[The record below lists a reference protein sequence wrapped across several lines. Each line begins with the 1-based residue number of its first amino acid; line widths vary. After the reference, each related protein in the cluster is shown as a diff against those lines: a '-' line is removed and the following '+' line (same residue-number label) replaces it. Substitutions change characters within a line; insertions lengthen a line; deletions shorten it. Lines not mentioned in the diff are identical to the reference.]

1 MKTRKKFTGAILIA
15 LALLVGIGTLAGVTN
30 PTFIEELAFGG
41 GYGDTDGGGWLEAD
55 GDIVTDGD
63 ITGTALNTTGA
74 VTVAG
79 VNGINYAPGSDI
91 DVDVMTVNVT
101 GAPKIWWDESHTRF
115 AFGGGANLW
124 VPNITVGTDLDV
136 VGALTAGTITSDA
149 GIALADKIIGSAA
162 ITSLVL
168 NTSDGSDT
176 KQVRIGGGGNTA
188 WARGGNI
195 IVSGNEHATDAGNIT
210 LQSGNVTGSEIL
222 FDARTARVLTL
233 AHALATF
240 GVDLDV
246 TGDLIVDGG
255 DIGLTADTNLI
266 QIAANAAKIN
276 GSLEVTSNL
285 RTATQTPASASATG
299 STGTI
304 AWDASYIYICT
315 ATDTWKRVA
324 ISTW

>member
-63 ITGTALNTTGA
+63 ISGDGDLA
-74 VTVAG
+74 
-79 VNGINYAPGSDI
+79 I
-91 DVDVMTVNVT
+91 
-101 GAPKIWWDESHTRF
+101 
-115 AFGGGANLW
+115 GGAA
-124 VPNITVGTDLDV
+124 DV
-136 VGALTAGTITSDA
+136 VGALTAGTIASDA
-149 GIALADKIIGSAA
+149 GIALADKITGSAA

-304 AWDASYIYICT
+304 AWDADYIYICT